1 MHTLEQLRS
10 GALAGIQ
17 RLTFRCGL
25 TEFPREI
32 FTLADS
38 LEILDLSGNALSSL
52 PDDLPRLHKLRI
64 IFCSDN
70 QFTELPAMLGACPA
84 LSMVGFKANQ
94 IRHVP
99 AAALPAGLRWL
110 VLTDNAIEELP
121 AALGERSQLQKL
133 MLAGNRLRALPAS
146 MAALHKLE
154 LLRIA
159 SNQLTALPDWL
170 LSLPRLTWLAYA
182 GNPFTEQRE
191 EALVHTPSA
200 AIRWQSLTLREKL
213 GEGASGI
220 IYRADWHAAAS
231 PAASV
236 GRGHAPAPAATPA
249 AAPPLLPAAG
259 ETAASAPGAG
269 QPVAVKLFKGAMT
282 SDGSPLS
289 EMAAC
294 LGAGAHP
301 NLIPI
306 LGHIEDHPGHAH
318 GLVMSLIPPEFRNLA
333 GPPSLDSCT
342 RDIYAEDARFA
353 LKTALGIARGIAAAA
368 AQLHAHGILHGD
380 LYGHNILHDDHGQ
393 TLLGDFGAASF
404 YDPASPQAGALQTLE
419 VRAFGNLLEE
429 LLDRS
434 DHAPAALR
442 ALQAACQQGTPRF
455 TDIKE
460 ELDNPF

>member
-1 MHTLEQLRS
+1 MHTLEQLRG

-17 RLTFRCGL
+17 RLTLRCGL

-32 FTLADS
+32 YTLADS

-52 PDDLPRLHKLRI
+52 PDDLHRLHQLRI

-70 QFTELPAMLGACPA
+70 QFTELPAVLGACPA
-84 LSMVGFKANQ
+84 LTMIGFKANQ

-99 AAALPAGLRWL
+99 AAALPAQLRWL
-110 VLTDNAIEELP
+110 VLTDNGIEDLP
-121 AALGERSQLQKL
+121 PALGERPQLQKL

-146 MAALHKLE
+146 MAGLHKLE

-182 GNPFTEQRE
+182 GNPFCDQRE
-191 EALVHTPSA
+191 DALAHTPSA
-200 AIRWQSLTLREKL
+200 AIRWTALTLREKL
-213 GEGASGI
+213 GEGASGVI
-220 IYRADWHAAAS
+220 HRADWHAE
-231 PAASV
+231 
-236 GRGHAPAPAATPA
+236 
-249 AAPPLLPAAG
+249 AG
-259 ETAASAPGAG
+259 LAAPGAG

-306 LGHIEDHPGHAH
+306 LGHIEGHPDDAH
-318 GLVMSLIPPEFRNLA
+318 GLVMALIAPEFGNLA
-333 GPPSLDSCT
+333 GPPSLESCT
-342 RDIYAEDARFA
+342 RDIYADAKRFSLAAA
-353 LKTALGIARGIAAAA
+353 LKIAGGIAAAA
-368 AQLHAHGILHGD
+368 AQLHANGILHGD
-380 LYGHNILHDDHGQ
+380 LYGHNILYDEHGH

-404 YDPASPQAGALQTLE
+404 YDPAGPQADALQTLE

-434 DHAPAALR
+434 DRAPQALR
-442 ALQAACQQGTPRF
+442 ALQAACQQGAPRF
-455 TDIKE
+455 TVIKE
-460 ELDNPF
+460 QLDKPF

>member
-17 RLTFRCGL
+17 RLTLRCGL

-32 FTLADS
+32 FALADS
-38 LEILDLSGNALSSL
+38 LEILDLSGNTLSSL
-52 PDDLPRLHKLRI
+52 PDDLHRLHKLRI

-70 QFTELPAMLGACPA
+70 QFIELPAVLGACPA
-84 LSMVGFKANQ
+84 LTMVGFKANR

-99 AAALPAGLRWL
+99 AAALPAQLRWL
-110 VLTDNAIEELP
+110 VLTDNAIETLP
-121 AALGERSQLQKL
+121 AELGERSQLQKL

-146 MAALHKLE
+146 MAGLHQLE

-159 SNQLTALPDWL
+159 SNQLTGLPGWL
-170 LSLPRLTWLAYA
+170 LALPRLTWLAYA
-182 GNPFTEQRE
+182 GNPFCEQRE
-191 EALVHTPSA
+191 DALAHTPSA
-200 AIRWQSLTLREKL
+200 AIGWSSLALREKL
-213 GEGASGI
+213 GEGASGL
-220 IYRADWHAAAS
+220 IYRADWNAAPSPLTAPLSTVPTAATS
-231 PAASV
+231 PAA
-236 GRGHAPAPAATPA
+236 GGDAATAAPASRA
-249 AAPPLLPAAG
+249 
-259 ETAASAPGAG
+259 
-269 QPVAVKLFKGAMT
+269 VAVKLFKGAMT

-306 LGHIEDHPGHAH
+306 LGHIEDHPDGAH
-318 GLVMSLIPPEFRNLA
+318 GLVMSLISPAFRNLA

-342 RDIYAEDARFA
+342 RDIYADDQRFTLEAA
-353 LKTALGIARGIAAAA
+353 LHIARGIAAAA
-368 AQLHAHGILHGD
+368 AQLHARGILHGD
-380 LYGHNILHDDHGQ
+380 LYGHNILHDDHGH

-404 YDPASPQAGALQTLE
+404 YDPAGPQADALQALE
-419 VRAFGNLLEE
+419 VRAFGKLLEE

-434 DHAPAALR
+434 DRAAPALR

-455 TDIKE
+455 HAIQE
-460 ELDNPF
+460 QLDKPF

>member
-17 RLTFRCGL
+17 RLTLRCGL

-32 FTLADS
+32 YSLAES

-52 PDDLPRLHKLRI
+52 PDDLHRLHKLRI

-70 QFTELPAMLGACPA
+70 QFTELPAVLGACPA

-110 VLTDNAIEELP
+110 VLTDNQIEELP
-121 AALGERSQLQKL
+121 AALGERPQLQKL

-146 MAALHKLE
+146 MAQLHKLE

-159 SNQLTALPDWL
+159 SNQLTELPEWL
-170 LSLPRLTWLAYA
+170 LTLPRLTWLAYA
-182 GNPFTEQRE
+182 GNPFSVQRE
-191 EALVHTPSA
+191 DALAHTPSA
-200 AIRWQSLTLREKL
+200 AISWTSLMLREKL

-220 IYRADWHAAAS
+220 IYRADWR
-231 PAASV
+231 AASV
-236 GRGHAPAPAATPA
+236 D
-249 AAPPLLPAAG
+249 
-259 ETAASAPGAG
+259 

-294 LGAGAHP
+294 LGAGRHP

-306 LGHIEDHPGHAH
+306 LGHIEDHPDGSH
-318 GLVMSLIPPEFRNLA
+318 GLVMSLISPEFRNLA
-333 GPPSLDSCT
+333 GPPSLESCT
-342 RDIYAEDARFA
+342 RDTYAGDQRFP
-353 LKTALGIARGIAAAA
+353 LQSALGIASGIAAAA
-368 AQLHAHGILHGD
+368 ARLHAHGILHGD
-380 LYGHNILHDDHGQ
+380 LYGHNVLHDDHGHA
-393 TLLGDFGAASF
+393 LLGDFGAASF
-404 YDPASPQAGALQTLE
+404 YHPAGAQAEALQTLE

-434 DHAPAALR
+434 DRVPQPLR
-442 ALQAACQQGTPRF
+442 ELQIACQQGTPRF
-455 TDIKE
+455 TAIQE
-460 ELDNPF
+460 QLDKPF